1 MVNSES
7 SNERYQV
14 WLGSETQLPSCQC
27 MDYRKSRLPCKH
39 ICAVVS
45 LPDVG
50 WQSLGASFN
59 NHPLF
64 KLDDAV
70 VAKPVN
76 AQSSTFQ
83 TTDNIHYDDVLDNHC
98 DVHDNNDNVFDND
111 DDGFD
116 NDNTFYD
123 RKRANRER
131 LPAPSTNVPVDLKKR
146 KGNKNNRA
154 KIIATL
160 KALHDELY
168 IVTDKQVLAKLG
180 DMINEALL
188 YARVNHPAE
197 NDLPLKDKTL
207 SPRKG
212 KKRKANNLQQS
223 SSDRSS
229 LSLRAKKIK
238 KKRYGIGA
246 DKREKASNL
255 TILSNG
261 SIKRTEKESKK
272 PCTIDLTNME
282 NDKLEDKTSHWLTV
296 EGINLTSKSQ
306 AVLINHNGWLGD
318 DHMDAAQ
325 RLLKKHNPTIAGI
338 NDIVLMTYFQRGKLE
353 IATNAGLTIQCHNI
367 GGHWV
372 VSSSSKGCVT
382 VYESLSTGLN
392 KTLLQQLA
400 HLYQFLCADGQLTV
414 TVVLQQLQKGISDCG
429 LFCIANAT
437 ALAHGINPTSVTWD
451 QSKMRKHLAQC
462 FLNNQLEVFP
472 HEASCLGKQ
481 TKVYKLKIKS

>member
-1 MVNSES
+1 
-7 SNERYQV
+7 
-14 WLGSETQLPSCQC
+14 
-27 MDYRKSRLPCKH
+27 MDYRKNKLPCKH

-59 NHPLF
+59 NHLLL
-64 KLDDAV
+64 KLDETV
-70 VAKPVN
+70 VAKPIN

-83 TTDNIHYDDVLDNHC
+83 TTDNIHHDDVLDNHC
-98 DVHDNNDNVFDND
+98 DVHDNNDYVLDND
-111 DDGFD
+111 DDFD
-116 NDNTFYD
+116 DDNTFHD
-123 RKRANRER
+123 RKGANREQMR
-131 LPAPSTNVPVDLKKR
+131 APPTNVPVGLNKR
-146 KGNKNNRA
+146 KQNKNNRA

-168 IVTDKQVLAKLG
+168 IVNDKQVLAKLG

-197 NDLPLKDKTL
+197 NHLPLKDKTL

-212 KKRKANNLQQS
+212 KKRKANNLPPS

-229 LSLRAKKIK
+229 LCLRGKKVK

-261 SIKRTEKESKK
+261 SIKRTEKETKK
-272 PCTIDLTNME
+272 PCTIDLTNIE
-282 NDKLEDKTSHWLTV
+282 NIDKLEDKTPHWLTV
-296 EGINLTSKSQ
+296 ECINLTSKSQ
-306 AVLINHNGWLGD
+306 AVLINHDSWLGD

-325 RLLKKHNPTIAGI
+325 RLLKKQNPAIGGL
-338 NDIVLMTYFQRGKLE
+338 NDIVLMTYFQRGKLK
-353 IATNAGLTIQCHNI
+353 IATNAGLTIQCYNI

-400 HLYQFLCADGQLTV
+400 HLYQLLCAEGQLTI
-414 TVVLQQLQKGISDCG
+414 TVVLQQLQKGSSDCG

-451 QSKMRKHLAQC
+451 QSKMRKHVAQC
-462 FLNNQLEVFP
+462 FLNHQLVVFP
-472 HEASCLGKQ
+472 HEVSHLGKQ